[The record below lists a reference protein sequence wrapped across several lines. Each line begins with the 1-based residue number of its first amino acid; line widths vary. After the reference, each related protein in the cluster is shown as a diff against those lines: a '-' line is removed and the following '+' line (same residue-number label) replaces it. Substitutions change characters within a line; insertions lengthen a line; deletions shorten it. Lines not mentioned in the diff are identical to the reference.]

1 MTSRSLPAAALAL
14 SFTLLLPAAADPVAE
29 FYRGKTLSM
38 VIATSPGGDYDLRA
52 RLLARHLGR
61 HIPGEPAIIARNMP
75 GAVGLQAANWLATQ
89 APRDGTVLHAIMQ
102 NMSAHQALGGGKVE
116 FDTRRF
122 FWIGNTT
129 DSPNVVNSW
138 HTTGIRTIKDV
149 MERELVVGAP
159 GTATSSV
166 YYPKAMNALVGTRF
180 KIVSGYPGGNDV
192 NLAMERGE
200 VGGRGSN
207 SWASW
212 KSTKPHWLAEKKIFI
227 LVQIGLRRHPELA
240 DVPLMTELARNEDD
254 RKVLAFLSADTGITR
269 AFVTTPDTPR
279 ERVRSCAAPSRRP
292 CATRCSWPRRK
303 RPEWTSARR
312 AARRRRKSPSRSPI
326 PSPACWPAPRR
337 SWKINSIL
345 SAQGEGQECFRG
357 ARADVLA

>member
-1 MTSRSLPAAALAL
+1 MTSRRLPVTSLV
-14 SFTLLLPAAADPVAE
+14 LLLAVASPAAADPVAD
-29 FYRGKTLSM
+29 FYRGKTLTM
-38 VIATSPGGDYDLRA
+38 LVATSPGGDYDLRA
-52 RLLARHLGR
+52 RLLARHMSR

-116 FDTRRF
+116 FDTRKF

-138 HTTGIRTIKDV
+138 HTTGIRTIQDV

-180 KIVSGYPGGNDV
+180 KIVSGYTGGNVV

-227 LVQIGLRRHPELA
+227 LVQIALARHPELA
-240 DVPLMTELARNEDD
+240 DIPLMTELARNEDD
-254 RKVLAFLSADTGITR
+254 RKVLDFLSADTGITR
-269 AFVTTPDTPR
+269 AFVTTPETPR
-279 ERVRSCAAPSRRP
+279 ERVDAL
-292 CATRCSWPRRK
+292 
-303 RPEWTSARR
+303 RR
-312 AARRRRKSPSRSPI
+312 AFDATMKDPLFLAEAEKAGMDI
-326 PSPACWPAPRR
+326 SPASGEVAQKVADSIANTAPAV
-337 SWKINSIL
+337 L
-345 SAQGEGQECFRG
+345 
-357 ARADVLA
+357 ARAKAILEN

>member
-1 MTSRSLPAAALAL
+1 MIPFRWFAASLAWSIAL
-14 SFTLLLPAAADPVAE
+14 TLTAAADPVAD
-29 FYRGKTLSM
+29 FYRGKTMTML
-38 VIATSPGGDYDLRA
+38 VATSPGGDYDLRA

-61 HIPGEPAIIARNMP
+61 HIPGEPQIVARNMP

-102 NMSAHQALGGGKVE
+102 TMSAHQALGGGKVE

-138 HTTGIRTIKDV
+138 HTTGVRTIQDV
-149 MERELVVGAP
+149 MTRELVVGAP

-227 LVQIGLRRHPELA
+227 LVQIALRRHPELA
-240 DVPLMTELARNEDD
+240 DIPLMTELARNEDD
-254 RKVLAFLSADTGITR
+254 RRVLEFLSADTGITR
-269 AFVTTPDTPR
+269 AFVTTPETPR
-279 ERVRSCAAPSRRP
+279 ERVEAL
-292 CATRCSWPRRK
+292 
-303 RPEWTSARR
+303 RR
-312 AARRRRKSPSRSPI
+312 AFDATMKDPLFLAEAEKAGMDI
-326 PSPACWPAPRR
+326 SPATGEVAQTVADSIANTAPAVLARAR
-337 SWKINSIL
+337 SIL
-345 SAQGEGQECFRG
+345 EN
-357 ARADVLA
+357 